1 MADGRHSS
9 KLITGKLLSISTRA
23 GRFLLVLISSLVL
36 AYFITDDSYEE
47 IQYYTLVLLFLSV
60 GLWMTEAVPPF
71 AVAIL
76 IMGYLIFM
84 IGQLAP
90 LEGVERT
97 EKYVNTMSSP
107 IIWLLLGG
115 FFLAHGM
122 KVTRLDLALFNAS
135 AKAFG
140 SKPNNIL
147 LGLMLTTMFSSMI
160 MSNTAATAMM
170 IASVM
175 PFITS
180 LEKGAPITKAILLG
194 IPSAATLGG
203 MGTIIGSPPNAIAVA
218 LLEDQGTSVNFV
230 KWMVYGLV
238 PAVIAVLFF
247 WFILTRKFISKRS
260 SIDLKIEQNTDDFE
274 VSPIRRRRVLIILI
288 VTVVL
293 WLTTPL
299 HGWPVAAVAFLPIVF
314 LPIFGIVTSKDFNT
328 MPWDTLILVAG
339 GLSLGMALDDAGII
353 DRFVGGLEVTGMPPF
368 VIMLLF
374 GWITVVLSNIMSN
387 TATSTILIPVAITI
401 LPAFSEDI
409 AVVVALSA
417 SCALLLPVSTPPNA
431 MAYSTGLLDQK
442 DFRLGG
448 IVLGLLGPV
457 VATAWVSF
465 LQLLF

>member
-9 KLITGKLLSISTRA
+9 RLISGNLLKISTRA
-23 GRFLLVLISSLVL
+23 WRFLWVILVSVGL
-36 AYFITDDSYEE
+36 AYLLTDESWTD
-47 IQYYTLVLLFLSV
+47 IQFYTLLLLFMSV
-60 GLWMTEAVPPF
+60 GLWMTEAIPPF

-84 IGQLAP
+84 LGQLVP
-90 LEGVERT
+90 PDMNERT
-97 EKYVNTMSSP
+97 ENYVNTMSSP

-122 KVTRLDLALFNAS
+122 RATRLDLALFNKAAS
-135 AKAFG
+135 IFG

-147 LGLMLTTMFSSMI
+147 LGLMLTTMCSSLI

-175 PFITS
+175 PFISS
-180 LEKGAPITKAILLG
+180 LEKGAPISKAILLG
-194 IPSAATLGG
+194 VPAAATLGG

-218 LLEDQGTSVNFV
+218 LLEDQGNSIDFV
-230 KWMVYGLV
+230 KWMAYGLL
-238 PAVIAVLFF
+238 PAILSVLFF
-247 WFILTRKFISKRS
+247 WFVLTRKFVSKRP
-260 SIDLKIEQNTDDFE
+260 SIDLQIEQSTE
-274 VSPIRRRRVLIILI
+274 IKAPRRQRNRVLAILI
-288 VTVVL
+288 LTVGL
-293 WLTTPL
+293 WLSAPL

-314 LPIFGIVTSKDFNT
+314 LPIFGIVTSNDFNT

-353 DRFVGGLEVTGMPPF
+353 DRLVGGLDVSGMPTF
-368 VIMLLF
+368 IVMLVF
-374 GWITVVLSNIMSN
+374 GWIAVALSNIMSN

-401 LPAFSEDI
+401 LPSVSEGI

-431 MAYSTGLLDQK
+431 IAYSTGLLDQK
-442 DFRLGG
+442 DFRFGG
-448 IVLGLLGPV
+448 IIIGLLGPIL
-457 VATAWVSF
+457 ATTWVS
-465 LQLLF
+465 LMKLIM